1 MITTRAHR
9 WPRALRAAS
18 TAILAAAA
26 AAAAAGAAEVPA
38 PALMIPAPFPV
49 GEQLSYAVSWMG
61 IHCGKMDI
69 LSFAEPRAEGA
80 PTYRIVVFAR
90 TTKFFDG
97 VHKVRTRLDSFFDPA
112 AMTSV
117 RYEEHS
123 LEKKRHKV
131 EIWTFDAESRTVSRT
146 KNGEASTIE
155 VEAERAYD
163 PLAFIFRLRE
173 TAGEVGDSSVLELMT
188 SKGAVETVARTTEAR
203 EVRTKRGRCDAV
215 AVVPE
220 PQDRMLFS
228 KSGAM
233 VVWVETDPPHRPCR
247 IEFDL
252 SFGKLVANLA
262 GVEALEGPG
271 LPPEWTWWETSLEGE

>member
-1 MITTRAHR
+1 MTSTRAHR
-9 WPRALRAAS
+9 WPRLARAAS
-18 TAILAAAA
+18 TAILAV
-26 AAAAAGAAEVPA
+26 AAAGAAEVPA
-38 PALMIPAPFPV
+38 PAATVPEPFPV

-61 IHCGKMDI
+61 IHCGRMDI

-97 VHKVRTRLDSFFDPA
+97 INKVRTRLDSFFDPV

-117 RYEEHS
+117 RYEERS
-123 LEKKRHKV
+123 LEKKRRKQETWIFDV
-131 EIWTFDAESRTVSRT
+131 ETGSVSRT
-146 KNGEASTIE
+146 KNGEVSTIE
-155 VEAERAYD
+155 VGAERAYD

-173 TAGEVGDSSVLELMT
+173 TAGEVGDSAVLALMT

-203 EVRTKRGRCDAV
+203 EVRTKLGRCDAV

-262 GVEALEGPG
+262 GVEALEGPE
-271 LPPEWTWWETSLEGE
+271 LPPEWAQWDPMAEGE